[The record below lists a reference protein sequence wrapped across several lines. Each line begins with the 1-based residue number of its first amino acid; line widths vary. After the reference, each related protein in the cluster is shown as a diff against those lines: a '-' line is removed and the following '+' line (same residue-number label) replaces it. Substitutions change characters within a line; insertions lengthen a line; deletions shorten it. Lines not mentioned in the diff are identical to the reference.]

1 MRHITALAA
10 LSFLFAACSGTDA
23 APAPAGGTGGA
34 SAAAQ
39 SSVPLTGEVI
49 EVKMI
54 STPGQGEKFEP
65 ADFTVRRGDVVR
77 FVLVSGVHNA
87 AFTPAKNP
95 SGAKLPANSPYL
107 QAPGQTWEF
116 VVEQPNGE
124 YYYQCD
130 PHVAMG
136 MIGHMTVVD

>member
-1 MRHITALAA
+1 MRHFTALAA
-10 LSFLFAACSGTDA
+10 LSFLFAACTGSDA
-23 APAPAGGTGGA
+23 APAPSGGNANA
-34 SAAAQ
+34 SAAAAP
-39 SSVPLTGEVI
+39 SVPLTGEVI
-49 EVKMI
+49 EVKMT
-54 STPGQGEKFEP
+54 SMPGKGEIFEP
-65 ADFTVRRGDVVR
+65 ADFTARRGDIVR

-87 AFTPAKNP
+87 AFTPSLNP
-95 SGAKLPANSPYL
+95 AGAKLPGASPYL

-130 PHVAMG
+130 PHAAMG